1 MSQSH
6 QIVPSTDG
14 ITAHAWNSDRTEL
27 ALSPNNNELIIFEN
41 CQAPMSEWRQKIKLT
56 EHDLT
61 ISGIDWHPV
70 TGMIVTCAH
79 DRNAFVWTY
88 SDGVWNPSLV
98 ILRIEYAAIDC
109 KWSPDGRKFA
119 VASGAKCVPV
129 CHYEE
134 ENSWWV
140 SKMIK
145 KPHKSTV
152 LCVAWH
158 PNSQLIATGS
168 SDFKCRLFSAYVEAT
183 DDSQDMGPLAGENP
197 ASFAE
202 MYHDWSANGWVH
214 CVDWSPSGNVLAFG
228 AHDSSLHV
236 VTFGGGAPV
245 TQVVRFTFLPLCTVK
260 FISDAAILGGGH
272 DCNPA
277 VFADTG
283 AGWAFSEF
291 CDKKPAAEKKAEV
304 ATSGAAA
311 ARAMFQNKTKTG
323 QTQSKESMNDNSWQ
337 KHQSP
342 VTFMQQL
349 NPASSTCSEFST
361 TALDGRIAVWK
372 LPEMDLNH
380 GAMGL

>member
-1 MSQSH
+1 
-6 QIVPSTDG
+6 
-14 ITAHAWNSDRTEL
+14 
-27 ALSPNNNELIIFEN
+27 
-41 CQAPMSEWRQKIKLT
+41 
-56 EHDLT
+56 
-61 ISGIDWHPV
+61 
-70 TGMIVTCAH
+70 
-79 DRNAFVWTY
+79 
-88 SDGVWNPSLV
+88 
-98 ILRIEYAAIDC
+98 
-109 KWSPDGRKFA
+109 
-119 VASGAKCVPV
+119 
-129 CHYEE
+129 
-134 ENSWWV
+134 
-140 SKMIK
+140 MIK

-277 VFADTG
+277 VFANIG